1 MMPQEQVFFT
11 DHSVYISNTR
21 LVLRKG
27 GTYPIANLAQVTLG
41 RMAASRFW
49 IGPLIFGCIFLAL
62 GSSVLLNG
70 ELYLV
75 IGGSLLLI
83 GIAGVL
89 FQLVCPLYV
98 VVLKGTFG
106 TARPF
111 RRRNRRYLMKVV
123 AALNEAVS
131 KRGDPPMVVQSTH
144 IGQVISGISIG
155 QGAQAN
161 IGTSGNARNVHQE
174 SDARRPMSGLHAF
187 NQSGLNP
194 SHQEGQ
200 VDLRAGAW
208 NSRDRRAD
216 QPVPASTEA
225 RHIIISYSHE
235 DRQWLDLLR
244 THLVPLERQG
254 MIALWDDTQIAAG
267 MQTRQAMTDA
277 LEAADFALLLVSA
290 DFLASEVIM
299 RYELPQIFQRL
310 ARGRFTLLPLILS
323 PCLYGESPL
332 AGYQPFNPT
341 DPLSRLTPPKRDDV
355 LVRVAKEIQQVV
367 V

>member
-1 MMPQEQVFFT
+1 MMRQEQVFFT

-49 IGPLIFGCIFLAL
+49 IGPLIFGFIVLAL
-62 GSSVLLNG
+62 GALLNG

-75 IGGSLLLI
+75 TGGSLLLI
-83 GIAGVL
+83 GVVGAL

-98 VVLKGTFG
+98 VVLQGTFG

-111 RRRNRRYLMKVV
+111 RGRNRRYVMKVV
-123 AALNEAVS
+123 AALNEAIS
-131 KRGDPPMVVQSTH
+131 QRGDSPMLVQSTH

-161 IGTSGNARNVHQE
+161 LGTSGNARNVHQE
-174 SDARRPMSGLHAF
+174 SDARWPMSGLPAF
-187 NQSGLNP
+187 NQSGLSP
-194 SHQEGQ
+194 LHQEAQ
-200 VDLRAGAW
+200 TDLRAGVW
-208 NSRDRRAD
+208 NSRERRAD
-216 QPVPASTEA
+216 QPVPAGTQA
-225 RHIIISYSHE
+225 RHLIISYSHE
-235 DRQWLDLLR
+235 DRQWLDVLR
-244 THLVPLERQG
+244 THLAPLERQG
-254 MIALWDDTQIAAG
+254 MLALWDDTQIAAG

-277 LEAADFALLLVSA
+277 LEDADFALLLVSA
-290 DFLASEVIM
+290 NFLASEVIM

-310 ARGRFTLLPLILS
+310 AQGRFTLLPLILS

-332 AGYQPFNPT
+332 AGYQPCNPN
-341 DPLSRLTPPKRDDV
+341 DPLSRLTPSKRDEV